1 MVCAWATIVAYELVI
16 TTEVCNF
23 MLDAGS
29 VLLGLVLLI
38 VAADFLVKGASS
50 LAARFGVSALIIGL
64 TVVSF
69 GTSMPEMVVSVTSG
83 MQGKADLA
91 IANVLGSNIF
101 NVLIVLGVA
110 ALIYP
115 MRVQSSTVVSE
126 IPFSLT
132 AAVLLGFLA
141 NAALFSTKHELSISR
156 LDGAILLLFFMMFM
170 LYIYSISRTES
181 GDAAQA
187 PPDRSI
193 ARSIVF
199 IVVGIAGLF
208 VGGHWTVDGA
218 VGLARTWGVNDAM
231 IGLTIIA
238 VGTSLPELVASA
250 VAAYRKESDIAIGNV
265 VGSNIF
271 NLLWIVGLTAS
282 IKKLPFDTI
291 SNIDIVMVIVSTMM
305 ILLAIVASRSSSI
318 SRQWGFIFICTYIT
332 YLAYVVQRA

>member
-1 MVCAWATIVAYELVI
+1 MI
-16 TTEVCNF
+16 
-23 MLDAGS
+23 DAGS
-29 VLLGLVLLI
+29 VLLGLLLLI

-50 LAARFGVSALIIGL
+50 LAARFGVSPLIIGL

-69 GTSMPEMVVSVTSG
+69 GTSMPEMLVSVTSG

-91 IANVLGSNIF
+91 VANVLGSNIF
-101 NVLIVLGVA
+101 NVLVVLGVA
-110 ALIYP
+110 ALIFP

-132 AAVLLGFLA
+132 AAILLGFLA

-156 LDGAILLLFFMMFM
+156 LDGAILLAFFMMFM
-170 LYIYSISRTES
+170 LYIYSISRNDS
-181 GDAAQA
+181 SDGAQL
-187 PPDRSI
+187 PPERSI
-193 ARSIVF
+193 ARSIAF

-208 VGGHWTVDGA
+208 MGGQWTVDGA
-218 VGLARTWGVNDAM
+218 VGLARHWGVNDAM

-271 NLLWIVGLTAS
+271 NLLWILGVTAS
-282 IKKLPFDTI
+282 IKKLPFDAI

-305 ILLAIVASRSSSI
+305 ILLAIVTSRSSSI
-318 SRQWGFIFICTYIT
+318 ARVWGFIFVCTYIA